1 MIIVEIN
8 GVEYQVNIAPT
19 LNLTVNNT
27 KYPRVVRGDFFV
39 NGQVLDQDG
48 ALISNI
54 ASGQIITVN
63 TGESLAVLY
72 AAASDAERITLFQ
85 GLSAQNQLDIY
96 SGLTDA
102 ERLALFVG
110 LPSQDQI
117 DLYGSLTD
125 AQRFTL
131 YDSLSNAQRLYLF
144 SQLSA
149 TKQNQIVLQTYDYT
163 KLFSGQVTSYQTG
176 DDKHQWDNIYAPEI
190 ATWPTNRPWVFPII
204 DPANFNLLLTNNI
217 FGSKQRFTD
226 DLGTAIYASGVLIDH
241 YLGVMVDLTFKAA
254 SNWTNAISGAFASTF
269 YGKTDWRV
277 GSVNFWSL
285 FTKRAQNSDYLAGLP
300 PVTFLSV
307 PANSGD
313 RFLWTSTSA
322 DGTLTSNA
330 NTYILRQSVLT
341 SARNVTTAGTKVT
354 ATYQSLYIR
363 KCFTYNA
370 GTGLMAL
377 S

>member
-48 ALISNI
+48 ALVSNVT
-54 ASGQIITVN
+54 SGQIITVN
-63 TGESLAVLY
+63 TGETLAVLY

-85 GLSAQNQLDIY
+85 SLSAQNQLDIY

-110 LPSQDQI
+110 LPTQDQN
-117 DLYGSLTD
+117 DLYDG
-125 AQRFTL
+125 
-131 YDSLSNAQRLYLF
+131 LSNALRLQLF
-144 SQLSA
+144 NYIST

-204 DPANFNLLLTNNI
+204 DPANFNLLLNNNI
-217 FGSKQRFTD
+217 FGNKQRFTD

-241 YLGVMVDLTFKAA
+241 ALGVMVDLTFKAV
-254 SNWTNAISGAFASTF
+254 SNWTNAISGAVASTF
-269 YGKTDWRV
+269 YSKTDWRV
-277 GSVNFWSL
+277 GNVNFWSL
-285 FTKRAQNSDYLAGLP
+285 FTKRAQNGTYISGLP
-300 PVTFLSV
+300 PVTFLNV
-307 PANSGD
+307 PANSGNV
-313 RFLWTSTSA
+313 FVWVSTSN
-322 DGTLTSNA
+322 DGDLTNIA
-330 NTYILRQSVLT
+330 QLYVLRQSVLANARNSIT
-341 SARNVTTAGTKVT
+341 SATKST
-354 ATYQSLYIR
+354 ATNYSIYIR
-363 KCFTYNA
+363 KCFTYNS